1 MASDGT
7 VVLQSVNRMFD
18 RLFAEKRQ
26 RSLDALKMVEL
37 GLKDRQMTMME
48 EVRGLQVQQSKM
60 QMAAYVLGDMQKQTN
75 VQKAKVANS
84 FLSESRFLDFYNPDD
99 ADWAVKFREVLKGEY
114 KEGYFGKEQGYN
126 FSDKNASLISNAL
139 LQAQG
144 SQDPQGILD
153 LIDKANRAYL
163 TVEGKGKISAEDANL
178 LRGFTH
184 MGMLNIG
191 QDEKGDQVFEVSP
204 TWQSLMTSTDNIFQN
219 EAKIARER
227 AGIQKGDYE
236 IKEEL
241 NFLKYET
248 LPDIQQSLNELD
260 MQKLLEQ
267 QMKTTF
273 ESMDTGVV
281 DDKTQLEKER
291 ELVQS
296 NMDDIS
302 TRIEQKEDRVSTSQV
317 KLSQMQS
324 FKAQGFVIDEAE
336 LQQLSKD
343 ISEIKDSINIERDN
357 LKTANDERIIAAN
370 KLMLERQNI
379 PITEENLMLLSQKLK
394 KQQAATDLS
403 KSMNRLMMTGGM

>member
-1 MASDGT
+1 MASDST

-48 EVRGLQVQQSKM
+48 EVRGLQADQSRM
-60 QMAAYVLGDMQKQTN
+60 QMGMVKIADMEKFTN
-75 VQKAKVANS
+75 VQKAKIAND
-84 FLSESRFLDFYNPDD
+84 FLVFSRFLDFYNPDNP
-99 ADWAVKFREVLKGEY
+99 DWAVEFTKALKGEY
-114 KEGYFGKEQGYN
+114 KAGFMGKEQGWK
-126 FSDKNASLISNAL
+126 FSDRNASLIASSL
-139 LQAQG
+139 IQAQAG
-144 SQDPQGILD
+144 NPDAVLT
-153 LIDKANRAYL
+153 LIDRANKAYITADG
-163 TVEGKGKISAEDANL
+163 GKALQAEDANL
-178 LRGFTH
+178 LTGFTN
-184 MGMLNIG
+184 MGMFMVG
-191 QDEKGDQVFEVSP
+191 QDAQGNPFVEKSP
-204 TWQSLMTSTDNIFQN
+204 QWQSLTDATTNVLSN
-219 EAKIARER
+219 ESKIAEER
-227 AGIQKGDYE
+227 TGLQSGDYDITE
-236 IKEEL
+236 KL

-267 QMKTTF
+267 QMQTTF

-296 NMDDIS
+296 NIDDIS

-324 FKAQGFVIDEAE
+324 FKDQGFAIDEVE

-343 ISEIKDSINIERDN
+343 ISEIKDSIIIERDN
-357 LKTANDERIIAAN
+357 LKTSNDERTIAAN

-379 PITEENLMLLSQKLK
+379 PVTEENLMLLSEKLK
-394 KQQAATDLS
+394 EQQAATDVS

>member
-48 EVRGLQVQQSKM
+48 EVRGLQADQSRM
-60 QMAAYVLGDMQKQTN
+60 QMAMVKIADMEKFTN
-75 VQKAKVANS
+75 VQKAKIAND
-84 FLSESRFLDFYNPDD
+84 FLVSSRFLDFYNPDNP
-99 ADWAVKFREVLKGEY
+99 DWAVEFTKALKGEY
-114 KEGYFGKEQGYN
+114 KAGFMGEKQGWK
-126 FSDKNASLISNAL
+126 FSDRNASLIASSL
-139 LQAQG
+139 IQAQAG
-144 SQDPQGILD
+144 NPDAVLT
-153 LIDKANRAYL
+153 LIDRANRSYL
-163 TVEGKGKISAEDANL
+163 TAQGGQQLQAEDANL
-178 LRGFTH
+178 LTGFTN
-184 MGMLNIG
+184 MGMFVVG
-191 QDEKGDQVFEVSP
+191 QDEKGDVFVDKSP
-204 TWQSLMTSTDNIFQN
+204 QWQSLTDATTNVLSN
-219 EAKIARER
+219 ESKIAEER
-227 AGIQKGDYE
+227 TGLQSGDYD
-236 IKEEL
+236 IKEKL

-267 QMKTTF
+267 QMQTTF

-296 NMDDIS
+296 NIDDIS
-302 TRIEQKEDRVSTSQV
+302 TRIEQKEDSVSTSQV

-324 FKAQGFVIDEAE
+324 FKDQGFAIDEVE

-343 ISEIKDSINIERDN
+343 ISEIKDSITIERDN
-357 LKTANDERIIAAN
+357 LKTANDERTIAAN

-379 PITEENLMLLSQKLK
+379 PVTEENLMLLSEKLK
-394 KQQAATDLS
+394 EQQAATDVS

>member
-1 MASDGT
+1 MASDST

-99 ADWAVKFREVLKGEY
+99 TDWAVKFREVLKGEY

-144 SQDPQGILD
+144 SQDPQGILN
-153 LIDKANRAYL
+153 LIDRANRAYL
-163 TVEGKGKISAEDANL
+163 TVEGGGKVSAEDANL

-191 QDEKGDQVFEVSP
+191 QDEKGDQFFEVSP

-241 NFLKYET
+241 KFMEYET
-248 LPDIQQSLNELD
+248 LPDIQQSLNEVEI
-260 MQKLLEQ
+260 QQLLEQ
-267 QMKTTF
+267 QMQEAYGKI
-273 ESMDTGVV
+273 
-281 DDKTQLEKER
+281 DDNTSLETEK
-291 ELVQS
+291 
-296 NMDDIS
+296 
-302 TRIEQKEDRVSTSQV
+302 
-317 KLSQMQS
+317 
-324 FKAQGFVIDEAE
+324 
-336 LQQLSKD
+336 
-343 ISEIKDSINIERDN
+343 INIEGTISSTSDRLKQLSDDLATKQLNFQLMKEEQSSGYAFDKVAFDN
-357 LKTANDERIIAAN
+357 LNADIDSVKASMDVLESELKTQNDLRIEASRKIELEER
-370 KLMLERQNI
+370 NI
-379 PITEENLMLLSQKLK
+379 PITEKNIQRLEHEKEMEKSMAEWELSQM
-394 KQQAATDLS
+394 T
-403 KSMNRLMMTGGM
+403 NRLAPKE